1 MRNMASIP
9 IRPSPQF
16 RVPGESC
23 SITSRDVSIA
33 LLEPCRYTLVGQNEP
48 QVGPLKVF
56 CMNRGKVLEEGPLL
70 ISPITTLRRVEN
82 ARREARQVFSN
93 VKITG
98 RRGVFCSARSPG
110 GRAGSRENC
119 EKNPAN
125 CAAAVVSRAR
135 RRLSMRGV
143 AYSAGRAVIF
153 SMTVWTC
160 SLRETQRQNHTD
172 TQRHAHRLS
181 LSRLQPGIV
190 RVRVA
195 KVFWAMAQLPHA
207 SLSVQCK
214 RPQHCVESRLL
225 SEPLN

>member
-1 MRNMASIP
+1 MKRKLQGLYLCFDKW
-9 IRPSPQF
+9 R
-16 RVPGESC
+16 
-23 SITSRDVSIA
+23 RDA
-33 LLEPCRYTLVGQNEP
+33 TGLAWRQTRDGH
-48 QVGPLKVF
+48 
-56 CMNRGKVLEEGPLL
+56 
-70 ISPITTLRRVEN
+70 
-82 ARREARQVFSN
+82 ARQACSSRPGFCIPLPVRE
-93 VKITG
+93 KICGFPKIRDTIVGFPFHAATG
-98 RRGVFCSARSPG
+98 RKRAPGGAAGMQQCGIFCSARSPG
-110 GRAGSRENC
+110 GRAGSRKNC

-160 SLRETQRQNHTD
+160 SLRGTQRQSHTD

-181 LSRLQPGIV
+181 WSQLQPGIV

-214 RPQHCVESRLL
+214 RPQHSVESGFL
-225 SEPLN
+225 SEPLS